1 MCVSERERTVCIISN
16 DIICDFGSEFCQ
28 NFVCDTNGVCNFC
41 ACWFKIKVKLCIVYR
56 RLTFN
61 SSHFNTLAI
70 KDWSCCHSK
79 TVERKYFLHATN
91 VTGFPYQFV
100 SVGATISDVLHSTWC
115 NSAFCCPRWKDK
127 THRYVR
133 HLTSAIY
140 QTPTDRCILP
150 YVIAAAFNWLVTIRL
165 FIFQAE

>member
-1 MCVSERERTVCIISN
+1 MWARERERFVSYLTLLYAILALS
-16 DIICDFGSEFCQ
+16 FAK
-28 NFVCDTNGVCNFC
+28 NFVCDTNGVCNFY

-70 KDWSCCHSK
+70 KGWSCCHSK

-91 VTGFPYQFV
+91 VTGPYQFV